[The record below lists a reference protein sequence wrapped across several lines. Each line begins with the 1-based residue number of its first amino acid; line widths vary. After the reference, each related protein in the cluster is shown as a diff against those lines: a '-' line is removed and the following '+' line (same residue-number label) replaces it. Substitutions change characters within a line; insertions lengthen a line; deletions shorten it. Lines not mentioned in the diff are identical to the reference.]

1 MAAGDVFVVGV
12 SWRTAPVAV
21 RERLAFRDEEVDRAL
36 GDLMGSPDI
45 EEAVILSTCNR
56 VEIYGSCAAPGM
68 AAAAAAT
75 RSFLARSRGVAAE
88 GLADHIYERSNDD
101 AVRHLFRVAAAL
113 DSMVVGES
121 QILGQ
126 LKNAYGVAVR
136 SQAAGPILGRSMEKA
151 FQVAKRV
158 RSETGISRG
167 AASVSSVAV
176 ELARR
181 VFGDLNGKTVLV
193 VGAGKMSALAAR
205 HLHAAGAAGIQVT
218 NRSAERAAELAV
230 EVDGTAHPWD
240 DLGRLLAGADVV
252 LSSTGA
258 SAPILTGKLLKTAM
272 KARRWKPLVIVDIA
286 VPRDAE
292 PAVGK
297 LDGVYLFDIDDLQ
310 RVVRDNIAERQKE
323 ADAAQSL
330 IDVEVSEHRR
340 WLRAQKVVPTIRSL
354 REHFHQVATAE
365 VDRCL
370 RELERAKTA
379 DEIQRAVRRMGE
391 LIANKLLHLPM
402 SALKAGEQAEVEV
415 LVEVTNRLF
424 ALGAPAPAPA
434 PTGEKKKS
442 A

>member
-1 MAAGDVFVVGV
+1 VAPGDVFVVGV
-12 SWRTAPVAV
+12 SWRTAPVGV
-21 RERLAFRDEEVDRAL
+21 RERLAFRDDEVDSAL
-36 GDLMGSPDI
+36 ADLTGSPDI
-45 EEAVILSTCNR
+45 DEAVILSTCNR
-56 VEIYGSCAAPGM
+56 VEIYGSCAAPGI
-68 AAAAAAT
+68 AAAAAQA

-88 GLADHIYERSNDD
+88 GLASHIFERVDVE

-126 LKNAYGVAVR
+126 LKDAYGAAVR
-136 SQAAGPILGRSMEKA
+136 AQAAGPILGRSMEKA

-158 RSETGISRG
+158 RSETGVCRG
-167 AASVSSVAV
+167 AANVSSVAV

-181 VFGDLNGKTVLV
+181 VFGDLHAKTVLV

-205 HLHAAGAAGIQVT
+205 HLHSAGAAGILVT
-218 NRSAERAAELAV
+218 NRSPERAAELAT
-230 EVDGTAHPWD
+230 EVDGSAHPWG
-240 DLGRLLAGADVV
+240 DLERLFTEADVV
-252 LSSTGA
+252 LSSTG
-258 SAPILTGKLLKTAM
+258 SGEPILTARLVKAAM

-310 RVVRDNIAERQKE
+310 KVVRDNIAERQKE
-323 ADAAQSL
+323 ADAAGAL
-330 IDVEVSEHRR
+330 IDAEVAEHRR
-340 WLRAQKVVPTIRSL
+340 WLRAQRVVPTIKSL
-354 REHFHQVATAE
+354 REHFHQVAAAE
-365 VDRCL
+365 VDRCI
-370 RELERAKTA
+370 REIEKATTA
-379 DEIQRAVRRMGE
+379 EETEKAVRRMGE

-402 SALKAGEQAEVEV
+402 SALKAGEHAEVEV

-424 ALGAPAPAPA
+424 ALDPDQG
-434 PTGEKKKS
+434 GKKRS

>member
-1 MAAGDVFVVGV
+1 VAAGDVFVVGV
-12 SWRTAPVAV
+12 SWRTAPVGV
-21 RERLAFRDEEVDRAL
+21 RERLAFRDEEVDAAL
-36 GDLMGSPDI
+36 AELTAAPDI

-56 VEIYGSCAAPGM
+56 VEIYGSCAAPGI
-68 AAAAAAT
+68 AAAAAT
-75 RSFLARSRGVAAE
+75 ARSFLARSRGVAAE
-88 GLADHIYERSNDD
+88 GLASHLYERADED
-101 AVRHLFRVAAAL
+101 AVRHLFRVASAL

-126 LKNAYGVAVR
+126 LKDAYGAAVR
-136 SQAAGPILGRSMEKA
+136 ARTAGPILGRSMEKA

-167 AASVSSVAV
+167 AANVSSVAV

-181 VFGDLNGKTVLV
+181 VFGDLQGKTVLV

-205 HLHAAGAAGIQVT
+205 HLHAGGAAGILVT
-218 NRSAERAAELAV
+218 NRSPESATELAD
-230 EVDGTAHPWD
+230 EVDGTAHPWS
-240 DLGRLLAGADVV
+240 DLERLFAEADVV

-258 SAPILTGKLLKTAM
+258 SEPILTVKLVKAAM
-272 KARRWKPLVIVDIA
+272 KARRWKPQVIVDIA

-292 PAVGK
+292 AAVGK

-310 RVVRDNIAERQKE
+310 KVVRDNIAERRKE
-323 ADAAQSL
+323 ADAAL
-330 IDVEVSEHRR
+330 VLVDAEVSEHRK
-340 WLRAQKVVPTIRSL
+340 WLRAQRVVPTIKSL
-354 REHFHQVATAE
+354 REHFHQVAAAE
-365 VDRCL
+365 VDRCI
-370 RELERAKTA
+370 REIEKATTA
-379 DEIQRAVRRMGE
+379 EETQKAVRRMGE

-424 ALGAPAPAPA
+424 ALDA
-434 PTGEKKKS
+434 EKKRS

>member
-1 MAAGDVFVVGV
+1 VAAGDVFVVGV
-12 SWRTAPVAV
+12 SWRTAPVGV
-21 RERLAFRDEEVDRAL
+21 RERLAFRDDEVDNAL
-36 GDLMGSPDI
+36 ADLTGSPDI
-45 EEAVILSTCNR
+45 DEAVILSTCNR
-56 VEIYGSCAAPGM
+56 VEIYGSCAAPGI
-68 AAAAAAT
+68 AAAAAQA

-88 GLADHIYERSNDD
+88 GLATHIFERVDVE
-101 AVRHLFRVAAAL
+101 AVRHLFRVASAL

-126 LKNAYGVAVR
+126 LKDAYGAAVR
-136 SQAAGPILGRSMEKA
+136 AQAAGPILGRSMEKA

-158 RSETGISRG
+158 RSETGVSRG
-167 AASVSSVAV
+167 AANVSSVAV

-181 VFGDLNGKTVLV
+181 VFGDLHAKTVLV

-205 HLHAAGAAGIQVT
+205 HLHSAGAAGILVT
-218 NRSAERAAELAV
+218 NRSPERAAELAT
-230 EVDGTAHPWD
+230 EVDGSPHPWG
-240 DLGRLLAGADVV
+240 DLERLFTEADVV

-258 SAPILTGKLLKTAM
+258 GEPILTAKLVKSAM

-310 RVVRDNIAERQKE
+310 KVVRDNIAERQKE
-323 ADAAQSL
+323 ADAAGAL
-330 IDVEVSEHRR
+330 IDAEVAEHRK
-340 WLRAQKVVPTIRSL
+340 WLRAQRVVPTIKSL
-354 REHFHQVATAE
+354 REHFHQVAAAE
-365 VDRCL
+365 VDRCI
-370 RELERAKTA
+370 REIEKATTA
-379 DEIQRAVRRMGE
+379 EETEKAVRRMGE

-402 SALKAGEQAEVEV
+402 SALKAGEHAEVEV

-424 ALGAPAPAPA
+424 ALDGDQ
-434 PTGEKKKS
+434 GGKKRS